1 MQDVFSLG
9 CTIAELFL
17 DGRTVMDLGQLLG
30 YSRGEWD
37 PAVQVCYVNVCMCVV
52 EVHVCGKQA
61 HCVMDLGQ
69 LLGYSR
75 GGWDPAVQ
83 VFVGIV

>member
-1 MQDVFSLG
+1 VFSLG

-37 PAVQVCYVNVCMCVV
+37 PAVQVHALSIQV
-52 EVHVCGKQA
+52 
-61 HCVMDLGQ
+61 DI
-69 LLGYSR
+69 
-75 GGWDPAVQ
+75 GWQWAT
-83 VFVGIV
+83 FY